1 MCVCVCVCVCV
12 FCHVQ
17 LFATPWTVAR
27 QAPLSMEFS
36 GKNTGGIAI
45 SCSRASSWLR
55 DWRCFL
61 QWPANTLHRATWE
74 AGTKIHV
81 CISWCLRWHLLC
93 KEGLNGKGHEM
104 VWKVWG
110 DLFLQSGKFH
120 CELKARR
127 SPQGSPDR
135 AKSSPQR
142 ASFFAHLMLNQLHL
156 SQCCGDLVTHRLNSF

>member
-1 MCVCVCVCVCV
+1 MKDTWELFALVYSCNCSINLESMQKCKVKILQKVIEGFLFLKSFGTKICVCVCVCVCV

-120 CELKARR
+120 CEL
-127 SPQGSPDR
+127 
-135 AKSSPQR
+135 
-142 ASFFAHLMLNQLHL
+142 
-156 SQCCGDLVTHRLNSF
+156 